1 MPRFARGL
9 YRVIMRNSTSAR
21 KTVMRLTPPSIDFD
35 ADLNDN
41 TELSADVI
49 RNNDTTDRSYSFDD
63 MRLKVGDRLQ
73 VQFPSRISHDRT
85 FVRLIGYVSNQC
97 LLVMA
102 PRQSDGLRIHL
113 HEGDELV
120 VRIFSSQNAFGFSAR
135 IDKIIKLPFEYLHLS
150 FPKEIKG
157 MQVRKAP
164 RVKTRMICTVNLE
177 NGSTENLTG
186 ILVNMSANGALL
198 VSKQPIAQVGDTLR
212 LAFRFT
218 LHGTEALLNLRALVR
233 SQFSEENG
241 AASEQHGLE
250 FIDLKANESML
261 LQSMIYQRMIEQPET
276 VI

>member
-1 MPRFARGL
+1 MLLPP
-9 YRVIMRNSTSAR
+9 
-21 KTVMRLTPPSIDFD
+21 TPIDFD
-35 ADLNDN
+35 ADQDDSA
-41 TELSADVI
+41 ELSADAI
-49 RNNDTTDRSYSFDD
+49 RNNDAADRRYSFDD

-73 VQFPSRISHDRT
+73 VQFPSRIAHERT
-85 FVRLIGYVSNQC
+85 FVRLIGYVSNLC

-102 PRQSDGLRIHL
+102 PRQNDGLRIHL

-164 RVKTRMICTVNLE
+164 RVKTRLICAIGAEGTE
-177 NGSTENLTG
+177 ENLTG
-186 ILVNMSANGALL
+186 ILLNMSANGALL
-198 VSKQPIAQVGDTLR
+198 VSRQMVAPVGAIVR
-212 LAFRFT
+212 LAFRFN
-218 LHGTEALLNLRALVR
+218 LHGTEALLNLRAVVR
-233 SQFSEENG
+233 SQFAEENG
-241 AASEQHGLE
+241 PTPEHHGLE